1 MAADWIKIEHSLPGK
16 PEVMELARI
25 LELDEM
31 TIVGHLVCF
40 WSWVDQNLSPECPDA
55 SGTKR
60 GLDRVAGRDGF
71 VDAMVEVGWLLFDG
85 HTVKIPNYDHH
96 LSQSA
101 KKRGL
106 EARKKTRQRNASSKC
121 PADNG
126 TTTGQKGGPEE
137 RREEINNIGGRALEH
152 RIPDSLND
160 SQCLAA
166 AERWFDYLDSKQLQE
181 KSPRGNDIQLESWWL
196 LMAKFGRDRFLE
208 AVTQSI
214 AAGRWNV
221 ELKAGS
227 AERAKPTASKEWLAA
242 LKAAKSFPKSDDWEK
257 RKKALGDELF
267 EALKRTGSRAVAE
280 SNDWEQKTLKEL
292 FESHLKD
299 IRNGTSVSN

>member
-1 MAADWIKIEHSLPGK
+1 MAGDWIKVQTCTPDK
-16 PEVMELARI
+16 PEV
-25 LELDEM
+25 
-31 TIVGHLVCF
+31 HLIAERLGI
-40 WSWVDQNLSPECPDA
+40 DPDA
-55 SGTKR
+55 VTGKLIRIWCWADQQTVDGNACSVTKTL
-60 GLDRVAGRDGF
+60 LDRVTGVTGF
-71 VDAMVEVGWLLFDG
+71 AEMLLQVGWLQETLAGFCFPNFDRHNG
-85 HTVKIPNYDHH
+85 NT
-96 LSQSA
+96 A
-101 KKRGL
+101 
-106 EARKKTRQRNASSKC
+106 KTRASVAKRVEKHRKMPSQPKQKCNAATVTS
-121 PADNG
+121 AL
-126 TTTGQKGGPEE
+126 PEK
-137 RREEINNIGGRALEH
+137 RREENNNIEGRASEH
-152 RIPDSLND
+152 RIPDSLNHAD
-160 SQCLAA
+160 CLAA
-166 AERWFDYLDSKQLQE
+166 AERWFDYLDSKHLQD
-181 KSPRGNDIQLESWWL
+181 KSPRGNEIQLESWWL
-196 LMAKFGRDRFLE
+196 LMAQFGRDRFLE

-299 IRNGTSVSN
+299 LRNGTPVSN